1 MEEKDYAL
9 TVAGQAAPALAL
21 TPFSPGNLEQA
32 LALAER
38 LAEANLLP
46 ASLRKRPADVLL
58 LVMFGRDLGLT
69 FSEALR
75 GLHLIEGRAVLSADL
90 MVALAKRSG
99 HCERFD
105 LIETSDTR
113 ATYETK
119 RRGAPA
125 PIRMTW
131 TIQMAQTAGLA
142 KRDTWVKYPSAM
154 LRARC
159 AAALVR
165 AVYPDCLFGCYD
177 SDEVAGG
184 DVPATATVVASAP
197 AYEVGSGSSIGI
209 EDAPAEPTP
218 HITEVAGRAP
228 EAPAQAAPA
237 DTVDSLLAEIE
248 SADEHTLAA
257 LVPRITALPSA
268 TQDRLRAPYVAR
280 SRALAA
286 GPVK

>member
-1 MEEKDYAL
+1 MDDKNYAL

-105 LIETSDTR
+105 LLETSDTK

-177 SDEVAGG
+177 GDEVAGG
-184 DVPATATVVASAP
+184 EVPATATVVASAP
-197 AYEVGSGSSIGI
+197 SYEVGSGSTIGV
-209 EDAPAEPTP
+209 EDSPAEPTP

-228 EAPAQAAPA
+228 EPPA
-237 DTVDSLLAEIE
+237 DAPERDTVATLLAAIE
-248 SADEHTLAA
+248 MADEHQLGA
-257 LVPRITALPSA
+257 LVPRITALSTA
-268 TQDRLRAPYVAR
+268 DQAQLRAPYVAR
-280 SRALAA
+280 SKHLAEV
-286 GPVK
+286 GQ